1 MGTLRAAFEAAR
13 RGEGLSKRAPSD
25 YHAKLRENAP
35 AKKAHGGFRTHS
47 AFGEAKKGKPAKK
60 S

>member
-1 MGTLRAAFEAAR
+1 MGTLRTAFEAAR

-25 YHAKLRENAP
+25 YHDKLRESGP
-35 AKKAHGGFRTHS
+35 ARKAHGGFRTHS
-47 AFGEAKKGKPAKK
+47 AFGEAKKGEKAKK